1 MCDFGRS
8 DNGTGAGMSD
18 TVDKAS
24 VPDFF
29 SDPAV
34 IRDPFSYFA
43 QMRSRCPVA
52 REPHQNTFIVSGYDA
67 MTDLLTRKAD
77 AFSSCLSVLGPLPPL
92 PFKPEGRDITAQLDA
107 VREELPW
114 SAHMVCYDGPKHAEH
129 RALMTSLL
137 TWKRLKQNENY
148 LYGLTD
154 KLIDRF
160 IGNGRCNVV
169 PEFSHA
175 TTTYA
180 ISDLLGVPEA
190 DRAVL
195 LEAIGAPPS
204 QLEGDAPIKIGPD
217 PLIAL
222 KDLFDGYLRD
232 RIANPVG
239 DLMSELV
246 QSRYR
251 DGSPVPFDI
260 LSNLARFT
268 FGAGQDTTSHLIS
281 MAIRLLG
288 EDLELQ
294 QRLRADPARIPDF
307 LEEVLRFDPPVKVAY
322 RLALKDTEVAGVAV
336 PAGSVMTA
344 SLVGANRDPAHF
356 DNPDEF
362 DIDRPHAR
370 DHMAFSKGLHACI
383 GAPLGRM
390 EARIAL
396 EKLLERT
403 SEFHLSEAH
412 HGPAGNRHYNFVPTY
427 TFRSLAD
434 LHIDFTAT

>member
-1 MCDFGRS
+1 MGEASGDV
-8 DNGTGAGMSD
+8 AGN
-18 TVDKAS
+18 AL
-24 VPDFF
+24 PDFF

-34 IRDPFSYFA
+34 ILDPFRYFA
-43 QMRSRCPVA
+43 AMRGRCPVA
-52 REPHQNTFIVSGYDA
+52 REPHQQTFMVTGYDA
-67 MTDLLTRKAD
+67 LVELLNRKGD

-92 PFKPEGRDITAQLDA
+92 PFEPEAGDITAQLDA
-107 VREELPW
+107 VREDLPW
-114 SAHMVCYDGPKHAEH
+114 SAHLVCFDGPRHAEH
-129 RALMTSLL
+129 RALLTSLL
-137 TWKRLKQNENY
+137 TYKRLKQNEAY
-148 LYGLTD
+148 LEGIADT
-154 KLIDRF
+154 LIDRF

-180 ISDLLGVPEA
+180 ISDLLGIPEG
-190 DRAVL
+190 DRAAL

-204 QLEGDAPIKIGPD
+204 QLDGDAPIKVGPD
-217 PLIAL
+217 PLVAL
-222 KDLFDGYLRD
+222 KPMFDGYLRE
-232 RIANPVG
+232 RIARPAG

-246 QSRYR
+246 QMRFR
-251 DGSPVPFDI
+251 DGSEVPFET
-260 LSNLARFT
+260 LSNLARFL

-281 MAIRLLG
+281 MSIRLLG
-288 EDLELQ
+288 EDVALQ
-294 QRLRADPARIPDF
+294 QRLRAEPGRIPDF
-307 LEEVLRFDPPVKVAY
+307 IEEVLRYDPPVKVAY

-356 DNPDEF
+356 DEPDRF

-370 DHMAFSKGLHACI
+370 DHMAFSKGLHACP

-396 EKLLERT
+396 EKLLART
-403 SEFHLSEAH
+403 QEFHLSEAH
-412 HGPAGNRHYNFVPTY
+412 HGPAGQRRYNFVPTY

-434 LHIDFTAT
+434 LHIEFTAN